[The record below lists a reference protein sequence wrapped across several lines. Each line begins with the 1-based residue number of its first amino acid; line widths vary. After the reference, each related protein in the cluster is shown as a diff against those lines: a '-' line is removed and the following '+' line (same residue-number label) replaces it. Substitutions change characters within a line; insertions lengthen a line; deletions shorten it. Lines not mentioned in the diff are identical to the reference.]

1 MRNQQVECQIMGII
15 EEKTSLYEKAVMEY
29 LESHAGVDFENSKKL
44 YEMLR
49 QRLYR
54 VLPEEHIGSLERL
67 AELCERKKRIGIRYA
82 WEKGKKLCF
91 LVSEG
96 AVIGFP
102 RTDDETVYEYLQL
115 YKLEQL
121 PSYRSL
127 EEKISELLK
136 QAGEEYGL
144 EKEYGD
150 IENYYTELEFDALR
164 VAHYL
169 GYLMGLREYEDI
181 DAGLAE
187 DRELTFTYEL
197 RMERSFQTKEIVE
210 EDFRENAEEGVLEKA
225 KQETR

>member
-1 MRNQQVECQIMGII
+1 MRNQQVESQIMGII
-15 EEKTSLYEKAVMEY
+15 EEKTRLYEKAVMEY
-29 LESHAGVDFENSKKL
+29 LESHAGTDFENSKKL
-44 YEMLR
+44 YELLR
-49 QRLYR
+49 QKLYR

-67 AELCERKKRIGIRYA
+67 VELCECKKRIGIRYA
-82 WEKGKKLCF
+82 WEKGRKLCF

-96 AVIGFP
+96 TAIGFP

-121 PSYRSL
+121 PAYRSL

-136 QAGEEYGL
+136 QAGEVCRL

-150 IENYYTELEFDALR
+150 IENYYTNLEFDVLR

-169 GYLMGLREYEDI
+169 GYLMGLKEYEDI
-181 DAGLAE
+181 DSGLTE

-197 RMERSFQTKEIVE
+197 RMEKSFQTKEIVS
-210 EDFRENAEEGVLEKA
+210 EDSKENAEKSVLENTK
-225 KQETR
+225 